1 MAEKENDKSVLI
13 DLFEE
18 KKKLEE
24 KKAKER
30 EEEIEWIVSHS
41 AKTNEELAE
50 ENPLLLLLASI
61 DRMAD
66 ERIKIEEKVKMFHAL
81 AKVNIFILGAIG
93 ILTSIN
99 IIFFLSEWL

>member
-24 KKAKER
+24 KRAKER
-30 EEEIEWIVSHS
+30 EEEIDWIASHS

-50 ENPLLLLLASI
+50 ENPLLLLLASV
-61 DRMAD
+61 DRMAN
-66 ERIKIEEKVKMFHAL
+66 ERIKIEEKVEMFHAL

-99 IIFFLSEWL
+99 IIFFISDWL

>member
-24 KKAKER
+24 KRAKER
-30 EEEIEWIVSHS
+30 EEDIEWITSHS

-50 ENPLLLLLASI
+50 ENPLLLLLASV

-99 IIFFLSEWL
+99 IIFFLSDWL